1 MRQNFIQMG
10 KNGEFQLLL
19 LQCKAAVEKL
29 NVCPKGNS
37 WDKALNKINNN
48 SVVFTI
54 LCFSLSSNSCSP
66 FAQTVLIGKPSTS
79 SCFNL

>member
-1 MRQNFIQMG
+1 MG

-19 LQCKAAVEKL
+19 LQCKAAVEKW
-29 NVCPKGNS
+29 NVCPKGNT

-48 SVVFTI
+48 SVVLTI
-54 LCFSLSSNSCSP
+54 LCFCHSSNSCSP
-66 FAQTVLIGKPSTS
+66 FAQTVLISQPSTS